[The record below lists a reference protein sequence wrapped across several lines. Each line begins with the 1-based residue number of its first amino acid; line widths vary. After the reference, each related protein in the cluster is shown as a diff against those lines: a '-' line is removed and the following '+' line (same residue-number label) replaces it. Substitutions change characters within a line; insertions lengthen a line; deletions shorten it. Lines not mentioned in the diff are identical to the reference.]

1 VTARRLAVDGAEL
14 AYTDHGSGQPIVLV
28 HGGLSSGAAWGPLLP
43 MLAEQFR
50 VVAPDSRGHGHST
63 NPRGELSYPL
73 LADDLAALI
82 AELGLDAPLVGGWSD
97 GGQVAAELAVRH
109 PRAAGALVIGGAHPD
124 FVGSGLREVHRGLLG
139 ELDGDADD
147 ELHEL
152 VALHDDWPALL
163 RQTAGMW
170 LGYDGLDA
178 AQIAAVAVPTLVL
191 AADRDE
197 VVGLDLAV
205 DLFRRLPD
213 AELAVVPGARHE
225 SPAGPERGPLF
236 AALITDF
243 ARRRACTPPGR
254 AQP

>member
-1 VTARRLAVDGAEL
+1 MTTRRLAVNGADL
-14 AYTDHGSGQPIVLV
+14 AYTDHGSGHPIVLV

-63 NPRGELSYPL
+63 NPRGELSSPL
-73 LADDLAALI
+73 QADDLAALI

-243 ARRRACTPPGR
+243 ARRRACTPPER